1 MTNFEKQL
9 LKILDE
15 EKIKSVEA
23 NYGNS
28 GNPITFKI
36 GNDDNQKSDEIITMY
51 NASAEFKLEVL
62 KRIRN

>member
-9 LKILDE
+9 LKILAE

-28 GNPITFKI
+28 GNSITFKI

>member
-28 GNPITFKI
+28 GNSITFNI

>member
-15 EKIKSVEA
+15 EKIKTVEA
-23 NYGNS
+23 NYGTS
-28 GNPITFKI
+28 GNSITFKI
-36 GNDDNQKSDEIITMY
+36 GNADNQKSDEIITMY